1 MNDAWQGLQEHN
13 SKSWKRHIDA
23 AILKETSTY
32 VKMQSADYR
41 HTIIAGQMDEIFD
54 VSSDEKTQYLSEM
67 FCIKIVDLPLYPALL
82 DLTMKSTCLNLSPPD
97 FDLEKTR
104 EFIYEVG
111 KHQPLDTPLST
122 LIPFHLDWKSG
133 VTWSQLRDY
142 PVPFMLVP
150 PNSTDSDTSS
160 AWSLSGNYVF
170 ADDLGDLDGTRCINI
185 SVVDENNA
193 FYAINFPRTSTPLK
207 FFSIVNIEVHNS
219 GLSQI
224 CWSVPYQPAIQDIS
238 RVLDTFT
245 RAPIDPSEKIGFW
258 DKIRLIVHTR
268 VKISF
273 VGGGDLAIVMK
284 GSRDPYDM
292 SEKGFGL
299 AKVWRNDVVWHF
311 GGDNPQGEFMQI
323 ISRDYAF
330 GVPDLVGGG
339 YTASYIVAADNSGK
353 ESSGKSNKSMRQSTS
368 ISSFNSS
375 TLSKDE
381 ENESRFVKIALKLSG
396 GIRMGLGCQ
405 LERMCTPHCEIC
417 DENSDFDAETR
428 DIHKATSLTFLPHYK
443 VKMKAPQNVHEK
455 VSVFGCSPHFL
466 LTCSII
472 EL

>member
-1 MNDAWQGLQEHN
+1 MNGAWQGLQTHN
-13 SKSWKRHIDA
+13 SKSWIRHINA
-23 AILKETSTY
+23 AILKEASIY
-32 VKMQSADYR
+32 EKIQNGDYR
-41 HTIIAGQMDEIFD
+41 HAIIAGQMDEILD
-54 VSSDEKTQYLSEM
+54 DSNDEKTQYLSEM

-82 DLTMKSTCLNLSPPD
+82 DLTMKNTCLDFSPPD

-104 EFIYEVG
+104 EFIYDVG

-122 LIPFHLDWKSG
+122 LIPFHLDLKSG
-133 VTWSQLRDY
+133 VTWAQLRDY
-142 PVPFMLVP
+142 PVPFFLVP
-150 PNSTDSDTSS
+150 PNISDPDISS

-193 FYAINFPRTSTPLK
+193 SYAINVPRTSTPLK
-207 FFSIVNIEVHNS
+207 FFSIVNIDVHNS

-224 CWSVPYQPAIQDIS
+224 CWCVPYQPAIQDIL
-238 RVLDTFT
+238 RVMDTFT
-245 RAPIDPSEKIGFW
+245 RAPVDPSDKIGFW

-268 VKISF
+268 AKISF

-311 GGDNPQGEFMQI
+311 GGVNSQGEFMQI

-330 GVPDLVGGG
+330 GVPDLVNGG
-339 YTASYIVAADNSGK
+339 YTASYIVAADCSGK
-353 ESSGKSNKSMRQSTS
+353 DSGGNNNKSMRQSTS
-368 ISSFNSS
+368 MSSFNSS
-375 TLSKDE
+375 TLSKDD

-417 DENSDFDAETR
+417 DENGDYDAEAR
-428 DIHKATSLTFLPHYK
+428 NAHKAKLLTFLPHYK
-443 VKMKAPQNVHEK
+443 VKMKAPQNVHET
-455 VSVFGCSPHFL
+455 VSNFKCLPLVVL
-466 LTCSII
+466 N
-472 EL
+472 